1 MFQGCVFLKLR
12 REIILL
18 TNFPLTVSLK
28 TQNRGGSSDYIKKAL
43 SSAAIRQMFTEGF
56 IAGSW

>member
-28 TQNRGGSSDYIKKAL
+28 TQNRGGSSDYIKKSTFLCSNKADVH
-43 SSAAIRQMFTEGF
+43 
-56 IAGSW
+56 